1 MPQQDKEARR
11 RQDEQADAE
20 IQRIT
25 VTIDKLKVDLPADK
39 RGELD
44 NLKQAIQSLVT
55 HYKQQ
60 GEASQLPY
68 DPNNPQA
75 GQELPAQ
82 PGQAPKPG
90 QGLPPTA
97 EPKR

>member
-1 MPQQDKEARR
+1 MADK
-11 RQDEQADAE
+11 RQDEQAEAE

-25 VTIDKLKVDLPADK
+25 VTIDKLKVDLPPDK

-44 NLKQAIQSLVT
+44 SLKQAIQSLVT

-60 GEASQLPY
+60 AGASQLPA

-75 GQELPAQ
+75 GHELPGQQPQ
-82 PGQAPKPG
+82 PGQQPAPGGRP
-90 QGLPPTA
+90 Q
-97 EPKR
+97 PK

>member
-1 MPQQDKEARR
+1 MPQDK

-25 VTIDKLKVDLPADK
+25 VTIDKLKVDLPPDK

-44 NLKQAIQSLVT
+44 NLKQAIQSLVA
-55 HYKQQ
+55 HYKQGQ
-60 GEASQLPY
+60 ASQLPA

-75 GQELPAQ
+75 PRPDQSL
-82 PGQAPKPG
+82 PGQPKP
-90 QGLPPTA
+90 Q
-97 EPKR
+97 PK